1 MSDTQRIAAA
11 GWRGWLVMGALAL
24 AAVGLLSRA
33 AWLTVHDED
42 FLQREGAARH
52 LRVVEVPAHRGM
64 ITDRHGEALAVS
76 TPVDSVWANPAQTL
90 AAPERLPALAKALGV
105 PLRNLKAALTTRAER
120 EFVYLKRHLA
130 PEHAARVLALGVPGV
145 ATQREYRRYYPS
157 GEVAGHVLG
166 FTDVDDK
173 GQEGLEL
180 AYDELLRGEPGQK
193 RVIKDRLGR
202 EVADVEALRAPRAG
216 RDLRVSLDLRIQY
229 LAYRELKAAI
239 AEHAAKSGSV
249 VVLDAQTGEVLAMA
263 NQPAFNPNARLGVTR
278 DALRNRAA
286 TDMFE
291 PGSAF
296 KPFPI
301 AAALETGE
309 WRPRSLVDTRDGF
322 IKVGS
327 TTLRDEKRYGLI
339 DVTTVLTKS
348 VNTGSAK
355 IALSLSREHLWET
368 LARFGFGSTTGSGFP
383 GEAAGSL
390 PHHQRWRNVHV
401 ATLSYG
407 YGLSATPLQLA
418 QAYAVIA
425 ADGVRRDVSFVPT
438 NGVITGEAVVT
449 PRTARELRDMMETVV
464 SNIGTATQAAVKGY
478 RVTGKTGTA
487 RKAIPGGYDATR
499 HYALFAGMAPA
510 SHPRLVTVVVVEEPR
525 KGNYHGGDVAAP
537 VFSRVMTG
545 ALRLLDVPP
554 DGLTQPAAQPLLV
567 AEVRR

>member
-1 MSDTQRIAAA
+1 
-11 GWRGWLVMGALAL
+11 
-24 AAVGLLSRA
+24 
-33 AWLTVHDED
+33 
-42 FLQREGAARH
+42 
-52 LRVVEVPAHRGM
+52 
-64 ITDRHGEALAVS
+64 
-76 TPVDSVWANPAQTL
+76 
-90 AAPERLPALAKALGV
+90 
-105 PLRNLKAALTTRAER
+105 
-120 EFVYLKRHLA
+120 
-130 PEHAARVLALGVPGV
+130 
-145 ATQREYRRYYPS
+145 
-157 GEVAGHVLG
+157 
-166 FTDVDDK
+166 
-173 GQEGLEL
+173 
-180 AYDELLRGEPGQK
+180 
-193 RVIKDRLGR
+193 
-202 EVADVEALRAPRAG
+202 
-216 RDLRVSLDLRIQY
+216 
-229 LAYRELKAAI
+229 
-239 AEHAAKSGSV
+239 
-249 VVLDAQTGEVLAMA
+249 
-263 NQPAFNPNARLGVTR
+263 
-278 DALRNRAA
+278 
-286 TDMFE
+286 MFE

-438 NGVITGEAVVT
+438 NGVITGEAVVN

-510 SHPRLVTVVVVEEPR
+510 SHPRLVTVVVVDEPR